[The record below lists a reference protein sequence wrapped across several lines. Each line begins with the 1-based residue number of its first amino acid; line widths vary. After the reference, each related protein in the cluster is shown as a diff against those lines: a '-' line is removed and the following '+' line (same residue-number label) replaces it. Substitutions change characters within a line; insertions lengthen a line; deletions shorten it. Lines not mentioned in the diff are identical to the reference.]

1 MIEIKNL
8 SFGYGKEALFSNL
21 DLSAAPG
28 NIYGLLGKNGAG
40 KTTLLKLLAGLRF
53 LQDGECEVLG
63 YDPRKRPPSF
73 LEDLFFLPEEFSLVE
88 VSVVKFERLY
98 APFYPRFSPDLFHE
112 YLDEFELDD
121 RKNLKA
127 YSFGQVKKFLL
138 AFGLARRPRLM
149 LLDEPTNG
157 LDIPSKRQFRK
168 ILASALTDDQIVIIS
183 THQARDLENLIDPV
197 IILDEGRV
205 IFNQFLEEIS
215 NRLTIQ
221 VTAESPKPG
230 ESLYTEETV
239 TGYSAVVENTDGDEA
254 RVDLEILFNAVTSNA
269 EGISR
274 IFKEGG
280 AR

>member
-8 SFGYGKEALFSNL
+8 TFAYGKETLFAGLNL
-21 DLSAAPG
+21 TAAPG

-53 LQDGECEVLG
+53 LKDGECEVMG
-63 YDPRKRPPSF
+63 YDPGQRLPSF
-73 LEDLFFLPEEFSLVE
+73 LEDLFFLPEEFSLAE
-88 VSVVKFERLY
+88 VSAGKFERLY
-98 APFYPRFSPDLFHE
+98 APFYPRFSPDLFRE
-112 YLDEFELDD
+112 YMKEFELDYH
-121 RKNLKA
+121 KNLKV
-127 YSFGQVKKFLL
+127 YSFGQKKKFLL
-138 AFGLARRPRLM
+138 AFGLARNSRLM

-168 ILASALTDDQIVIIS
+168 ILASALADDQTVIIA

-205 IFNQFLEEIS
+205 IFNQFLEEVA
-215 NRLTIQ
+215 NRLT
-221 VTAESPKPG
+221 VRLLSESPEPG
-230 ESLYTEETV
+230 ESLYTEKTV
-239 TGYSAVVENTDGDEA
+239 TGYSAVVENKDDHEA
-254 RVDLEILFNAVTSNA
+254 GVDLEILFNAVTSNA